1 MKSKYQIR
9 FNNVTGCKS
18 VCKICKKGQKG
29 CNPRPT
35 YSQIIQRHGLSN
47 VRGGH

>member
-1 MKSKYQIR
+1 MKPKYQIR

-35 YSQIIQRHGLSN
+35 YESN
-47 VRGGH
+47 YSKTWSF